1 MRPLTTPRNLHNRF
15 WKRFLLAILSGL
27 LIFLLLLPTLLTQ
40 LIRYQVP
47 RMGLGMVEIGNIDI
61 NLFRGMALLEEV
73 ALYKS
78 AARVFYL
85 ERVELDL
92 SILSLFEQRIHI
104 QSLTLQGLSLTLK
117 QDANQPL
124 QIAGVALPQATTS
137 DKAIALSEEASA
149 WTFGIDG
156 MSIRESTLLVLHPQ
170 FSETVLLN
178 NVSVGPLAMWRPE
191 FPTPVSLGMALR
203 EGTIGITAKSTPF
216 SDEPLHDVE
225 LNIKSLPLKSFAKL
239 AEPMIAGLEG
249 AFSTQMQ
256 LQLQQ
261 NAAQQLAVFQKG
273 QLSLR
278 GLQLQSGDN
287 LLAQDGFH
295 WDGSL
300 NLPDV
305 TDIETL
311 RVNGD
316 LKLSGINLKEKGKK
330 ASAVSL
336 HGLSI
341 SGLQLVG
348 SKQLALTEV
357 VVDSLVAEAARRSSG
372 MALVGMPTASAAPA
386 EEEEM
391 MVSEQAAAIVKAD
404 PFKLRIERVRL
415 SGENRFTFDDQ
426 TIRPPFRHTI
436 TITEGD
442 LQHIDT
448 NQPEQS
454 TTVMLKGKDDYYTKF
469 SVDGNAK
476 LFAPQLAIDLKAKLS
491 NFDMPP
497 TSPYLAQL
505 MGYRITTGQVD
516 SDVAMKI
523 ENNVMKGEVDLRMN
537 QLQLE
542 PEDPARIENFQSKTT
557 LPLNTALS
565 LLRDSDDN
573 IQLKLPISGKLDDP
587 QFDINDIINTALG
600 KSLKM
605 ASVSYLKLLLQP
617 YGSLITVIQMAGKA
631 AGHIQLD
638 PVMFAAGSA
647 EISIEATTP
656 YLERISKLLEKRGI
670 NMRLCGFATVADLIV
685 ISKGKEK
692 AIPSA
697 GHTALEALAKQRAES
712 LKSILVKSYGARP
725 KQLFICHP
733 ELDRKDAASSRVEL
747 SI

>member
-1 MRPLTTPRNLHNRF
+1 
-15 WKRFLLAILSGL
+15 
-27 LIFLLLLPTLLTQ
+27 
-40 LIRYQVP
+40 
-47 RMGLGMVEIGNIDI
+47 MGFGVVEIGNIDI
-61 NLFRGMALLEEV
+61 NLFRGKALLEEV

-85 ERVELDL
+85 ERLELDL
-92 SILSLFEQRIHI
+92 SILSLLEQRIHI
-104 QSLTLQGLSLTLK
+104 QSLTLQGLSITLK

-124 QIAGVALPQATTS
+124 QIAGMTLPQATSNDNTIVS
-137 DKAIALSEEASA
+137 SEEVSV
-149 WTFGIDG
+149 WTFGINSI
-156 MSIRESTLLVLHPQ
+156 SIRESALLLLHPQ

-178 NVSVGPLAMWRPE
+178 SIAVGPLAMWRSE
-191 FPTPVSLGMALR
+191 FPTPINLEMALR
-203 EGTIGITAKSTPF
+203 EGIVGIAAKSTPF
-216 SDEPLHDVE
+216 SDEPLHTVE
-225 LNIKSLPLKSFAKL
+225 LNIKSLPLKSFTQL
-239 AEPMIAGLEG
+239 AEPMITGLEG

-256 LQLQQ
+256 LQIKQ

-273 QLSLR
+273 QLSLT
-278 GLQLQSGDN
+278 GLQLQNGDS

-311 RVNGD
+311 RVNGN

-330 ASAVSL
+330 TSAVSL
-336 HGLSI
+336 QGLSI

-348 SKQLALTEV
+348 SKQLILSEV
-357 VVDSLVAEAARRSSG
+357 AVDGLVAEAARRSSG
-372 MALVGMPTASAAPA
+372 MALVGIPAAPA
-386 EEEEM
+386 EPVEKKE
-391 MVSEQAAAIVKAD
+391 VAAIEQTAVTDKSD
-404 PFKLRIERVRL
+404 PFKFRIERVRL
-415 SGENRFTFDDQ
+415 SGKNRFTFDDQ
-426 TIRPPFRHTI
+426 TVKPPFRHSI
-436 TITEGD
+436 TITEGE
-442 LQHIDT
+442 LQHID
-448 NQPEQS
+448 NSQPEQPIS
-454 TTVMLKGKDDYYTKF
+454 VMLRGRDDYYTQF
-469 SVDGNAK
+469 SIDGK
-476 LFAPQLAIDLKAKLS
+476 TKPFAPQIAVDLKAKLS

-505 MGYRITTGQVD
+505 LGYRITTGQVD
-516 SDVAMKI
+516 TDVAMKI

-542 PEDPARIENFQSKTT
+542 PEDPARIENFQSKST

-587 QFDINDIINTALG
+587 QFNLNDIINTALG

-617 YGSLITVIQMAGKA
+617 YGSLISVIQMAGKA

-638 PVMFAAGSA
+638 PVMFTAGSA
-647 EISIEATTP
+647 EISVEATP
-656 YLERISKLLEKRGI
+656 YFERISKLLEKKGI
-670 NMRLCGFATVADLIV
+670 NMRLCGFATAADLTA

-692 AIPSA
+692 AIPPA
-697 GHTALEALAKQRAES
+697 GHAALDTLAKQRAES
-712 LKSILVKSYGARP
+712 IKSILVKSYGALP

-733 ELDRKDAASSRVEL
+733 ELDRKDAAASRVEL